1 MAVRKLNESLNVI
14 GENLKYYRKQKDL
27 SQADLARELNLIGIN
42 IHKNDI
48 QLIEAN
54 RRTVKDYEI
63 WGFAKILDISFE
75 SLFKGIEKILEN

>member
-1 MAVRKLNESLNVI
+1 MAVRKLNEYLNVI

-48 QLIEAN
+48 QLIEVN
-54 RRTVKDYEI
+54 RRTVKDYEV

-75 SLFKGIEKILEN
+75 SLFKGIEIILEN